1 MVNKIKLR
9 MNENKSIEVFVD
21 EISKCV
27 IESNNRVLSAK
38 QIYDIFDYK
47 KDFKYEIETENNNKR
62 DEVVLNCFKDLF
74 VEICKRINDLSSE
87 KPTVDDDAQEEGE

>member
-9 MNENKSIEVFVD
+9 MNENKSIEVFVN

-47 KDFKYEIETENNNKR
+47 IDFKYEIEIENSSKI
-62 DEVVLNCFKDLF
+62 DEVVLYYFKELF
-74 VEICKRINDLSSE
+74 VEICNRINDLSSE
-87 KPTVDDDAQEEGE
+87 EPTVDDSQEEGE